1 MSVETK
7 SPQGCWFN
15 MISISPGGLQLRAV
29 DLLVEES
36 LAALRRQFLKL
47 IKSLI

>member
-7 SPQGCWFN
+7 SLGQGCWYD
-15 MISISPGGLQLRAV
+15 ISPAGLQLRAV
-29 DLLVEES
+29 DLVVEP
-36 LAALRRQFLKL
+36 LATVRRQFLKL